1 MSTNNKVVIKKKSFT
16 KTNMTSGNM
25 AVYKKNDAES
35 YYIIKNGKPT
45 KMLQSIQVK
54 KANGQAGKLSNLKK
68 NWKKPKSPNSFITG
82 IGSYVKLKLKLV
94 SDGSRLYRSFSDGKT
109 YKRNEYGGVTLV
121 PVDAM
126 VKSDD
131 GLENNLSWFLPYI
144 SSGMYIVTAKTP
156 SPPKAKTPPAK
167 SVKKTILKNSQFI
180 KTKVVHLASG
190 NSPIYKK
197 KDVDSFYIKNA
208 TGYKKISVK
217 NAVKNSGGKVGPLS
231 VFKLNNEYMKKTPSP
246 PKAKT
251 PSQNKTD
258 LFGKKYVYVKTT
270 SNGKKLYTTGNSPTH
285 YFFFGPSSSYAYVH
299 SKIGTPSPPK
309 AKSPNSFTTA
319 NGTFIKLKLKVGY
332 SGDRLYRQPGSIH
345 IYRKTQGDN
354 FQIVQGTELAISD
367 DGVEHHIAWFKAYIL
382 NGSYDYAS
390 KPPSPPKAKTPSPPK
405 AKTPSPPKASSPP
418 QSFANSFHYI
428 KLTLRLNS
436 NNSSIYLKKESS
448 TFYTINSDGK
458 YTRILISVFVKTPDG
473 KKGNLSTFKTLI
485 LGGAYKN
492 NGNHQSQP
500 KAKSPKAKSPNMTGP
515 LITTLVPVIKPGPDH
530 VKAAGSAYVDLIKKI
545 SDTIALAY
553 KNANLNNKNNVNNY
567 KNYVAKKGQMGFAS
581 ASATIKMTYKF
592 SHLTDWEASLN
603 TPRLN
608 YLKGEFAF
616 SYSQYIMHQQ
626 LLFFYGRNVNTF
638 SDIRIHDIIDVKWMV
653 AQDKYIRNL
662 SSRELLTVYGYS
674 YHGDTWAHA
683 YLEKRLNVPK
693 FQKEINSYEFFP
705 FYFQARDFYKLKSGV
720 GTADTDY
727 AAVIARV
734 KSETDRNNIFS
745 IINMWINE
753 LNLIIK
759 KSPTVTQTF
768 ITFRGQKDEKYL
780 DGAVDNIYT
789 TERFCSTSVKGS
801 VAIGFAAG
809 NSYQRISILKGSKC
823 LLMFG
828 VTKFTNEF
836 EVLIPRGST
845 YQVQKKRTNVTNVA
859 GGANINTPAT
869 AGRTMKNLTD
879 ILLVGSPEIAST
891 EKVVHN

>member
-68 NWKKPKSPNSFITG
+68 SKSPNSFVTG

-94 SDGSRLYRSFSDGKT
+94 SDGSRLYKSFSYGQI
-109 YKRNEYGGVTLV
+109 YKRNENGVVTLV

-144 SSGMYIVTAKTP
+144 SSGMYIFK
-156 SPPKAKTPPAK
+156 SSKTPPAK
-167 SVKKTILKNSQFI
+167 SVLKNTQFI
-180 KTKVVHLASG
+180 KTKLLHVQSG

-197 KDVDSFYIKNA
+197 NYVDSFYIKNA

-231 VFKLNNEYMKKTPSP
+231 VFKHISEYMKKT
-246 PKAKT
+246 
-251 PSQNKTD
+251 
-258 LFGKKYVYVKTT
+258 
-270 SNGKKLYTTGNSPTH
+270 
-285 YFFFGPSSSYAYVH
+285 
-299 SKIGTPSPPK
+299 
-309 AKSPNSFTTA
+309 
-319 NGTFIKLKLKVGY
+319 
-332 SGDRLYRQPGSIH
+332 
-345 IYRKTQGDN
+345 
-354 FQIVQGTELAISD
+354 
-367 DGVEHHIAWFKAYIL
+367 
-382 NGSYDYAS
+382 
-390 KPPSPPKAKTPSPPK
+390 PSPPKAKTPSPPK

-418 QSFANSFHYI
+418 QSFVNSFHYI

-436 NNSSIYLKKESS
+436 DNSSIYLKKESS
-448 TFYTINSDGK
+448 TFYTRNSDGK

-530 VKAAGSAYVDLIKKI
+530 VKAAGSAYVDLIKKM

-592 SHLTDWEASLN
+592 SHLTDWKASLN

-693 FQKEINSYEFFP
+693 FKTEINSYEFFP
-705 FYFQARDFYKLKSGV
+705 FYFQARDFYKLKSG
-720 GTADTDY
+720 TAETDY

-859 GGANINTPAT
+859 GGANLNTPAT

-891 EKVVHN
+891 EKVVHI